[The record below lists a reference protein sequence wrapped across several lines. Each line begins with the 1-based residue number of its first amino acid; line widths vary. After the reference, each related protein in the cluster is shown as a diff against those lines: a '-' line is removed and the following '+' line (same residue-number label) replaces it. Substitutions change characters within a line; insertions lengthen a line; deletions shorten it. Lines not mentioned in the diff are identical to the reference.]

1 MIIKN
6 LITGK
11 FIERPNRFLILFESN
26 NKKFEA
32 HLKDPGRLKE
42 LLIPNVKLLLKA
54 ASNTAHRKT
63 KFDVLG
69 VLHQDRWVIINSG
82 IHSNIAANII
92 ESDIFKE
99 LKGYTVEKREY
110 TYGKSRI
117 DFLLS
122 SGKDKMLL
130 EVKGCTRVEDGLA
143 LFPDAPTQRGR
154 KHVEELTHAREKSF
168 NCAVLFLIMREDA
181 EKFSPNYKMDPEFS
195 NALKI
200 ADEKGVQIL
209 AYSFKNILKNGEL
222 EIKPFKNVKIE
233 LFKD

>member
-6 LITGK
+6 LIIGK

-54 ASNTAHRKT
+54 ASNTTHRKT

-69 VLHQDRWVIINSG
+69 VLHQNRWVIINSG
-82 IHSNIAANII
+82 IHSDIAANII

-99 LKGYTVEKREY
+99 LRGYTVEKREY

-130 EVKGCTRVEDGLA
+130 EVKGCTLVEDGLA

-195 NALKI
+195 HALKI

-209 AYSFKNILKNGEL
+209 AYSFKNILKNDEL

>member
-54 ASNTAHRKT
+54 ASNTTHRKT
-63 KFDVLG
+63 KFDVLE
-69 VLHQDRWVIINSG
+69 VLHQNRWVIINSG

-99 LKGYTVEKREY
+99 LRGYTVEKREY

-130 EVKGCTRVEDGLA
+130 EVKGCTLVEDGLA

-195 NALKI
+195 HALKI

-209 AYSFKNILKNGEL
+209 AYSFKNILKNDEL